1 MAPSRRFCN
10 FDPWPELQPPE
21 GLGLAG
27 AGDQK
32 VGKLFFFILF
42 IFSTD
47 NAKGT
52 SLPLEKSNGN
62 DILTFFYTF
71 FIVLRK

>member
-1 MAPSRRFCN
+1 MAPSRRFWN

-32 VGKLFFFILF
+32 IGKKFFFDFF

-52 SLPLEKSNGN
+52 SLPSEKPNRN
-62 DILTFFYTF
+62 DILTFFDTF
-71 FIVLRK
+71 YVVLRK